1 MVYREMAGLDS
12 ILQAA
17 GRCNREGKRPA
28 SESTVMIFERTEPP
42 PLLFRTAIGAAREAL
57 SGGQEPNAP
66 ETMGRYFQCLRSLS
80 GDHLDKLGVIDAFE
94 HGLCGCDYPFQ
105 TVAERFHLI
114 DRNTRTVYIPYGEG
128 IDLIQ
133 QLQSGQCS
141 KALYRSLGRYAVS
154 IYEPHFQ
161 ALYAAGALMTANE
174 VPTLDQDSAILI
186 DSKLYDNAL
195 GLSLEPESG
204 KAQFI

>member
-1 MVYREMAGLDS
+1 
-12 ILQAA
+12 
-17 GRCNREGKRPA
+17 
-28 SESTVMIFERTEPP
+28 
-42 PLLFRTAIGAAREAL
+42 
-57 SGGQEPNAP
+57 
-66 ETMGRYFQCLRSLS
+66 MGRYFQCLRSLS

-154 IYEPHFQ
+154 IYEPHFH
-161 ALYAAGALMTANE
+161 ALYAAGALMTVNE